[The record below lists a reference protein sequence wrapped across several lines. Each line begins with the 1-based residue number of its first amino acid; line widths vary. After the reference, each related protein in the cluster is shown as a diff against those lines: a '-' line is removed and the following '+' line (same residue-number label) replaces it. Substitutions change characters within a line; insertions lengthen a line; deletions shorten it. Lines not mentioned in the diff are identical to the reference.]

1 MVNPCVLFLQAYIIK
16 RFMTTKFDKKLK
28 FFHKKFKYDVLNA
41 GYDVGCL
48 SEGQN
53 IGIMNFKLPAKL

>member
-1 MVNPCVLFLQAYIIK
+1 
-16 RFMTTKFDKKLK
+16 MTTKFDKKLK